1 MNPASTSDPLDHRA
15 VFDGITGVRACV
27 DVGGTKVAV
36 SVADAGG
43 LRGRVSE
50 PTATRG
56 DDDALGM
63 QVLRLID
70 ESCTTA
76 GVSTQ
81 DIRAVGVSAC
91 GPFVIRDGCVEL
103 AAPNICGGLAG
114 AARGLPNDWTSAVL
128 EAPLRAAFPCVQ
140 VTNDAIAALAA
151 ERRWGALQGL
161 DHCAYVTWSTGIG
174 VGLCVDGHVLRGKNG
189 NAGHAGHMF
198 VDDNDDALCGCGNI
212 GDVEGQVAGNALARR
227 FASYGFADAA
237 ALLLAAKAGDPQAT
251 AIVDAVCRVMGRML
265 YNLVA
270 TLDLQGISMGGSVF
284 WHHRDFL
291 LPRLQAHV
299 SGKLPA
305 LTDGV
310 LLVEAGL
317 GDKLGDYA
325 ALALVA

>member
-1 MNPASTSDPLDHRA
+1 MTPASTSNPLAALPD
-15 VFDGITGVRACV
+15 FDGMAGARACV

-36 SVADAGG
+36 SVADASGM
-43 LRGRVSE
+43 RGRVVE
-50 PTATRG
+50 PTAKRG
-56 DDDALGM
+56 ANDALAQ
-63 QVLRLID
+63 QVLRLIGA
-70 ESCTTA
+70 SCASA
-76 GVSTQ
+76 GVAQ
-81 DIRAVGVSAC
+81 GDIRAVGVAAC

-128 EAPLRAAFPCVQ
+128 EAPLRAAFPGVQ
-140 VTNDAIAALAA
+140 VANDAIAALAA
-151 ERRWGALQGL
+151 ERRWGSLQGQ

-174 VGLCVDGHVLRGKNG
+174 VGLCVDGHILRGKNG

-198 VDDNDDALCGCGNI
+198 VDDNHDALCGCGNI

-227 FASYGFADAA
+227 FASAGYADAA
-237 ALLLAAKAGDPQAT
+237 ALLLAARGDDPRAG
-251 AIVDAVCRVMGRML
+251 AIVGDLCRVMGRAL

-270 TLDLQGISMGGSVF
+270 TLDLQRISIGGSVF
-284 WHHRDFL
+284 WHHREFL

-317 GDKLGDYA
+317 GERLGDYA